1 MTNQERLLDC
11 QALFQVE
18 TCRKFCQ
25 EVRER
30 YFFLFQD
37 RGGVVVDWF
46 ESPRHEC
53 ELIVYIR
60 NGMLFKFEGSVLFLK
75 LPFKGREGSTEWETP
90 TSIMNYINKR
100 APEISLGEGG
110 LTPELERAKLEKI
123 IMFYESDDFERFEKE
138 YDAWRVWYDKEL
150 SEAIE
155 RWRATQR
162 SKP

>member
-1 MTNQERLLDC
+1 MTNQERLLNC

-25 EVRER
+25 EVRDR
-30 YFFLFQD
+30 YSFLFKD
-37 RGGVVVDWF
+37 KGGVVVDWF

-53 ELIVYIR
+53 ELIVRIR
-60 NGMLFKFEGSVLFLK
+60 NGVLFKFEGSVLFLK

-90 TSIMNYINKR
+90 TSIINYINKR
-100 APEISLGEGG
+100 APEISLEEGE

-150 SEAIE
+150 SQAIE